1 MASDFNE
8 DEFISGLGNYIPTP
22 APAAIPAPEKS
33 GFLRR
38 AVGDTLVSG
47 LQSAIAA
54 PEALVGLADIPTGG
68 AVGKGLEYAGY
79 RPKEARAAVE
89 EWYSPEAKA
98 AAARVEAAKGFV
110 PTAAAMI
117 QDPSTI
123 YHGIVKS
130 AAPMLMGGV
139 AARGVKAL
147 TGASPYIAGAA
158 GEGIVGAG
166 SAAEQ
171 IRQQTESGFLT
182 PGQSLSAVGTGLGQM
197 AVGAVGG
204 RAAQKFGLEDVET
217 MIARG
222 GRREAIEK
230 APGALKRIGGG
241 TALEAGEETLQSA
254 HETVMQ
260 NLALGRPTFEGV
272 SEAAAQGM
280 MTGGVMGGAMNI
292 LGARK
297 PKDLLKPEVKEEAP
311 VETPVAPGQQP
322 SAEFTPEEIA
332 AFKAEQAAGQTA
344 MRGKTATAE
353 ETARRDE
360 EIRYQMGEQAG
371 TGPEYAGFQEEMFQT
386 PMGPMTRVNA
396 ELLADAERIINPGQ
410 ADMLVQ
416 AEQADQRRQAIEAQ
430 VAQIEAEGRALAE
443 KGSTRLTDADMSK
456 IGIKTAKQKSEL
468 TKLDLRRDDHYN
480 RAVALLQSYAEDA
493 KTPEQFQATQNLYER
508 VTAQKTALDEMMAP
522 KKAALG
528 AKRAALEKRILNR
541 KAMDAQ
547 REMSETAQ
555 IGEELPPEPVVS
567 RKGKRKVVPVK
578 GVAPAAYVAP
588 EGVPVIAPE
597 REVLTPYE
605 KVARFG
611 KVKAPALETEITEVS
626 PEEVSAAEL
635 KQAGEPGFVQETQSA
650 LAGRATELG
659 VTEEKTGAGI
669 VKMLKTPPKSG
680 TAKDNLEWKRR
691 VTAELDKIEEMAPA
705 MRSVAEP
712 TQGQTAAELKA
723 RLSNAFASPH
733 FMNRTVVIHE
743 NDAALPEQFASM
755 RSTDGGKT
763 QGFYD
768 PKTKKVHL
776 IANNIDPGV
785 ELSVVLH
792 EIGVHMGMK
801 NLLGEKNY
809 GKLIGQVKTWALS
822 SGSIENTLAER
833 AERRVKVAQTNFGEM
848 SEEVADEELLAYFVE
863 EAVNAGID
871 PTAISSQPKAL
882 QDWFRLLWASI
893 KSAVQKLGINPAS
906 LTVFD
911 VINLAYGAAQME
923 LDTEING
930 PPGEGRAMQSVAD
943 VIKGNSQD
951 MSKMLKDQAKF
962 ALNAALDKVMFTDDL
977 VKRAVRRGLE
987 TAADFGRMM
996 NEKSQTRNKYEQQVA
1011 KILSEASELS
1021 DRTEAEQFIKD
1032 STLSQKWAY
1041 KPKWLSAED
1050 AKVDTAMAK
1059 RFSELSPEAQK
1070 VVEAIF
1076 KFGHDTRVQMQL
1088 DVNKAINDEYDRLL
1102 ELETTP
1108 EGKAAVEKQ
1117 RSDKISAVG
1126 KYVSA
1131 LSGPYA
1137 PLKRFGNHVIVAKSK
1152 EYIEA
1157 EKNNDTKALAKL
1169 ETDPEHYVVEHEEYR
1184 ANAEQRKDELA
1195 AKFKGGYA
1203 ETWVKEDSHKHV
1215 TELPWAGI
1223 EKIKTTIE
1231 GMPEDTKNKQQMQS
1245 LINNL
1250 YLQMLDETSARKS
1263 DIRRKRVSGAGD
1275 MFRSFASQGRS
1286 TAHYLSALQHNA
1298 DINKSVAAMQKDI
1311 KDAKGKDRSDMTAVY
1326 NELTARYAQSL
1337 EYKDNQAVDAA
1348 MKFTSFWLLLTS
1360 PAYYIQNALQ
1370 PFMLTLPV
1378 LSGRFGV
1385 SQSFN
1390 AGVEAYKDVTAYIKN
1405 TPVHQLDIE
1414 KLKLDPKEKEMLKA
1428 LQAEGLLDMTITQDL
1443 GRFVEG
1449 EGALSKGKF
1458 GKVMRK
1464 IWAGP
1469 QHVELLNRIASAL
1482 AAYRLAGTD
1491 SKNFGT
1497 ELAKTTYAKEIIS
1510 GTHGNYSSFNAPRF
1524 FTSSGAMRLITQFRK
1539 YQLIQ
1544 LTLIAK
1550 TWHDSFKNADPEER
1564 AVARRAA
1571 LWMLGQHGL
1580 MTGAMGL
1587 PIPALIWAVAAAFG
1601 SDDDE
1606 KKDPEQML
1614 RDMLGNEGM
1623 ADLVTRGLPAALGLS
1638 MSTKVGMGNAFSALP
1653 FADMPK
1659 DKASYE
1665 KMLIASLG
1673 ATAGVGGTMFDA
1685 MAKMSRGDYQKG
1697 VETAMPVGL
1706 KNAMK
1711 GFRIATEGVTSTA
1724 GDELLKPEDVSLIDG
1739 LAQSIGLPTMKV
1751 SERQRKQGVVIETD
1765 KFYKARTADLKRDY
1779 MTAFKDKDAEDIAE
1793 VKENWRKLQAARV
1806 ANGYSRQP
1814 MSVLLR
1820 APMEQKRRE
1829 RKAAGGIEYG
1839 AQNRRFVEGL
1849 E

>member
-1 MASDFNE
+1 MVKKMASDFNE

-33 GFLRR
+33 GMFRR

-47 LQSAIAA
+47 LQSAIAG
-54 PEALVGLADIPTGG
+54 PEVLVGLADIPTGG

-123 YHGIVKS
+123 YHGIIKS

-171 IRQQTESGFLT
+171 IRQQTESGRLT
-182 PGQSLSAVGTGLGQM
+182 SGQVLSAAGTGLGQM
-197 AVGAVGG
+197 AVGALGG
-204 RAAQKFGLEDVET
+204 RAAQKLGLEDVET

-222 GRREAIEK
+222 SRREATEK
-230 APGALKRIGGG
+230 APGVLKRIAGG
-241 TALEAGEETLQSA
+241 TTLEAGEETLQSA

-280 MTGGVMGGAMNI
+280 ITGGAMGGAMNI
-292 LGARK
+292 MGGRK
-297 PKDLLKPEVKEEAP
+297 PKDLLKPAETKETPAAP
-311 VETPVAPGQQP
+311 VTLPP
-322 SAEFTPEEIA
+322 T
-332 AFKAEQAAGQTA
+332 AGLQ
-344 MRGKTATAE
+344 G
-353 ETARRDE
+353 
-360 EIRYQMGEQAG
+360 
-371 TGPEYAGFQEEMFQT
+371 EMFQA
-386 PMGPMTRVNA
+386 PVGPMPQVNA
-396 ELLADAERIINPGQ
+396 ELLADAERVLLEEQTSRDSVFSAQQDMFGPRPVAAPVPVEVPAWAMESPEAIEARSLGAPGMLSRLERPETIPETHPVLQSAKAAYVAAGGTDKSWSNLLGKHTVDGMIDDFALQDTLAKKTRDMARSEQNSAALAAMQGLAPEAVETSQ
-410 ADMLVQ
+410 ADMLAGQIVDEIAKRSKAVKDLALSKKASVNKTGAIVALKARVDEQGTTSTAFPPTKVAKPKRSKYAVQ
-416 AEQADQRRQAIEAQ
+416 ERRTAQEVPPIRAAGETIPESGEGVRQGEQGPQVAGTGEAQ
-430 VAQIEAEGRALAE
+430 
-443 KGSTRLTDADMSK
+443 
-456 IGIKTAKQKSEL
+456 
-468 TKLDLRRDDHYN
+468 
-480 RAVALLQSYAEDA
+480 
-493 KTPEQFQATQNLYER
+493 
-508 VTAQKTALDEMMAP
+508 
-522 KKAALG
+522 
-528 AKRAALEKRILNR
+528 
-541 KAMDAQ
+541 
-547 REMSETAQ
+547 
-555 IGEELPPEPVVS
+555 
-567 RKGKRKVVPVK
+567 
-578 GVAPAAYVAP
+578 
-588 EGVPVIAPE
+588 
-597 REVLTPYE
+597 
-605 KVARFG
+605 
-611 KVKAPALETEITEVS
+611 
-626 PEEVSAAEL
+626 EEVIQVEPISAVEHAAAEL
-635 KQAGEPGFVQETQSA
+635 RRARDPDFITETQSA
-650 LAGRATELG
+650 LVGRAMDIG
-659 VTEEKTGAGI
+659 ADKTAPRI
-669 VKMLKTPPKSG
+669 VEMLNSPPTTGK
-680 TAKDNLEWKRR
+680 AEDNLEWKRR
-691 VTAELDKIEEMAPA
+691 VTAELDKIEAMPA
-705 MRSVAEP
+705 VMRSVAGP
-712 TQGQTAAELKA
+712 TQGQTAKGVIDTLK
-723 RLSNAFASPH
+723 RLFVSPR
-733 FMNRTVVIHE
+733 FFDKVVTVVDTYDQIPANVLKSLGE
-743 NDAALPEQFASM
+743 SAK
-755 RSTDGGKT
+755 KT
-763 QGFYD
+763 QGFFD
-768 PKTKKVHL
+768 PRTGKVWL
-776 IANNIDPGV
+776 IAGNIEKGN
-785 ELSVVLH
+785 EFSVALH
-792 EIGVHMGMK
+792 EIGVHLGMK
-801 NLLGEKNY
+801 NLLGSNYSKLSSQLRNWAKNSSGVEGDLARKALARIGHAETAV
-809 GKLIGQVKTWALS
+809 GKL
-822 SGSIENTLAER
+822 
-833 AERRVKVAQTNFGEM
+833 
-848 SEEVADEELLAYFVE
+848 SESEANDELIAYFVE
-863 EAVNAGID
+863 EAISSGITPSSMASQPASIRAWFNMFITAIKNALRKFGID
-871 PTAISSQPKAL
+871 PNTLTAEDIV
-882 QDWFRLLWASI
+882 D
-893 KSAVQKLGINPAS
+893 
-906 LTVFD
+906 
-911 VINLAYGAAQME
+911 LAYGAANIE
-923 LDTEING
+923 LSTERGYTPKENDI
-930 PPGEGRAMQSVAD
+930 RQSIAD
-943 VIKGNSQD
+943 VIKDNAGS
-951 MSKMLKDQAKF
+951 LRELARVQAKF
-962 ALNAALDKVMFTDDL
+962 ATNATLDKVMFTEDL
-977 VKRAVRRGLE
+977 VKRAVSRGLE

-996 NEKSQTRNKYEQQVA
+996 NEKSQTRNKHEQQVA
-1011 KILSEASELS
+1011 KILSEASELK
-1021 DRTEAEQFIKD
+1021 DRDAAEQFIKD

-1041 KPKWLSAED
+1041 KPEWLSEESAN
-1050 AKVDTAMAK
+1050 VDSGMKK
-1059 RFSELSPEAQK
+1059 RFSELSDEAQK
-1070 VVEAIF
+1070 VVTAIF
-1076 KFGHDTRVQMQL
+1076 KFGHDTRVQMQK

-1108 EGKAAVEKQ
+1108 EGKAEVNKQ

-1131 LSGPYA
+1131 LAGPYA

-1152 EYIEA
+1152 EYLEA

-1169 ETDPEHYVVEHEEYR
+1169 SADPKHYVVEHEEYR
-1184 ANAEQRKDELA
+1184 AKAEQRKDELA
-1195 AKFKGGYA
+1195 AEFKDGYA

-1215 TELPWAGI
+1215 TELPWSGI

-1231 GMPEDTKNKQQMQS
+1231 GMPEDTKNKEAMQS

-1250 YLQMLDETSARKS
+1250 YLQMLDETSTRKS
-1263 DIRRKRVSGAGD
+1263 DMQRKGTAGAGD
-1275 MFRSFASQGRS
+1275 MFRSFASQGR
-1286 TAHYLSALQHNA
+1286 TMAHYLSALQHNA
-1298 DINKSVAAMQKDI
+1298 EINKSIAAMQKDI
-1311 KDAKGKDRSDMTAVY
+1311 KSAKGKERSDVTAVY

-1337 EYKDNQAVDAA
+1337 EYKDNPAIDAA

-1385 SQSFN
+1385 NQSWN
-1390 AGVEAYKDVTAYIKN
+1390 AGVKAYEDVFSYIKD

-1414 KLKLDPKEKEMLKA
+1414 KLDIDPKEQAMLKA

-1449 EGALSKGKF
+1449 EGTLSKGKF

-1469 QHVELLNRIASAL
+1469 QHVELLNRVTSAL

-1491 SKNFGT
+1491 SKNFGS
-1497 ELAKTTYAKEIIS
+1497 ELSKTTYAKEILS

-1544 LTLIAK
+1544 LTLLAK
-1550 TWHDSFKNADPEER
+1550 TWHDAFKNADPEER
-1564 AVARRAA
+1564 AIARRAG
-1571 LWMLGQHGL
+1571 LWMLGQH
-1580 MTGAMGL
+1580 MVVTGAMGL
-1587 PIPALIWAVAAAFG
+1587 PIPALIWAVAASLG

-1614 RDMLGNEGM
+1614 REMFGNEGF
-1623 ADLVTRGLPAALGLS
+1623 ADLMTRGVPAALGLS

-1665 KMLIASLG
+1665 KMLISSLG

-1697 VETAMPVGL
+1697 IETAMPVGV

-1724 GDELLKPEDVSLIDG
+1724 GDELLKPEDISFIDG
-1739 LAQSIGLPTMKV
+1739 LAQGIGLPTMKV
-1751 SERQRKQGVVIETD
+1751 SERQRRQGVVIEMD
-1765 KFYKARTADLKRDY
+1765 KFYKERTADIKRDY
-1779 MTAFKDKDAEDIAE
+1779 MSAFRAKDADDIAE

-1829 RKAAGGIEYG
+1829 RKAAGGVEYG
-1839 AQNRRFVEGL
+1839 SQNRRFVEAL
-1849 E
+1849 D